1 MTTVDAA
8 KLPVMLNTLRLPT
21 IGRLWQE
28 LGATADREG
37 WGAAR
42 LLAALCEHELTE
54 RATRRIARHLME
66 AGLPQGKTF
75 ATFDFAAVPTLRKAL
90 AEGDA
95 WLEQGANILLFGPSG
110 TGKTHLAA
118 AIGAALIDNGQ
129 RVLFTRTTDLVQRL
143 QAARRDLT
151 LPATLAKLDRY
162 DCMILDD
169 LGYVRKDQAETAVL
183 FELIAERYERKS
195 LIATCNQ
202 PFSEWN
208 QIFPDPAMTVAAID
222 RLVHHA
228 TVLELNTE
236 SYRRRTALAVSAK
249 KAAS

>member
-1 MTTVDAA
+1 
-8 KLPVMLNTLRLPT
+8 
-21 IGRLWQE
+21 
-28 LGATADREG
+28 
-37 WGAAR
+37 
-42 LLAALCEHELTE
+42 
-54 RATRRIARHLME
+54 
-66 AGLPQGKTF
+66 
-75 ATFDFAAVPTLRKAL
+75 VPTLRKAHVMAL